1 MNLNLFYAI
10 VLIESDAKAR
20 CAIGYAM
27 TQYHKNTCIRFVPRT
42 RQTDYVQLNN
52 LDTTAYVGLR
62 LARIFEL
69 VSD

>member
-42 RQTDYVQLNN
+42 IQSDYIKINKF
-52 LDTTAYVGLR
+52 DTTAYVYASPKSL
-62 LARIFEL
+62 I
-69 VSD
+69 SC